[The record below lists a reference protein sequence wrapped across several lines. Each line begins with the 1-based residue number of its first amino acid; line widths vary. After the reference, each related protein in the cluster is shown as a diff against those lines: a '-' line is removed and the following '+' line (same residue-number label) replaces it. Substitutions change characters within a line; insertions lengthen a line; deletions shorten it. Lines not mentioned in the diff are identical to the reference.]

1 MSDHLA
7 DTLLQ
12 RDDRSIELLY
22 FGQTRKDDFITHG
35 GLSSLFIEL
44 SDLGHELGLLFH
56 LLMHRSMRFGPIK
69 REGSPALEKM
79 TLGRVPCTYWYMQYT

>member
-22 FGQTRKDDFITHG
+22 FGQTRKDDLITHG

-44 SDLGHELGLLFH
+44 SDL
-56 LLMHRSMRFGPIK
+56 GPIK